1 MSTQLDPKGKVGGQT
16 LEVSDKP
23 ATPAGLYR
31 HPESGQEMITLWDPL
46 FGDAQS
52 EAAVRVGFVRV
63 GDAPEG
69 AVKSVVESIL
79 ESREKDSSVS
89 GIATRL
95 AKLEGLAEDKK
106 AVEAENAELKKELER
121 LRNSDSANVTLAQ
134 EAVKTEAAQRV
145 LRQTGDDK
153 AAEEVAAVAAS
164 VPTTAPVPS
173 KEDVEK
179 AEEDAKKLADEEAK
193 AKAEAEAKAQKEAEE
208 KAAAEKAEAEKKAAE
223 DKLKAE
229 EDAKKSAEAKKGAK

>member
-79 ESREKDSSVS
+79 ESREKDSSVA
-89 GIATRL
+89 GIASRL

-106 AVEAENAELKKELER
+106 AVEAENAQLKQELER
-121 LRNSDSANVTLAQ
+121 LRTSDSANVTLAQ

-145 LRQTGDDK
+145 LRQTGEDK

-173 KEDVEK
+173 EEDVKK

-193 AKAEAEAKAQKEAEE
+193 AKKEAEE
-208 KAAAEKAEAEKKAAE
+208 KAAE

-229 EDAKKSAEAKKGAK
+229 EDAKKTSDAKKGAK

>member
-46 FGDAQS
+46 YGDAQS

-69 AVKSVVESIL
+69 AVKTVVESIL
-79 ESREKDSSVS
+79 ESREKDSSVA

-106 AVEAENAELKKELER
+106 AVEAENAQLKQELER
-121 LRNSDSANVTLAQ
+121 LRTSDSANVTLAQ

-145 LRQTGDDK
+145 LRQTGESN
-153 AAEEVAAVAAS
+153 AAEEVAAVAAAA
-164 VPTTAPVPS
+164 PTTAPVPS
-173 KEDVEK
+173 EEEVKK

-193 AKAEAEAKAQKEAEE
+193 AKKEAEE

-229 EDAKKSAEAKKGAK
+229 EDAKKSAEAKKGAI

>member
-1 MSTQLDPKGKVGGQT
+1 MSKQLDPKGKVGGQT

-46 FGDAQS
+46 YGDAQS

-69 AVKSVVESIL
+69 AVKTVVESIL
-79 ESREKDSSVS
+79 ESREKDSSVA

-106 AVEAENAELKKELER
+106 AVEAENAQLKQELER
-121 LRNSDSANVTLAQ
+121 LRTSDSANVTLAQ

-145 LRQTGDDK
+145 LRQTGESN
-153 AAEEVAAVAAS
+153 AAEEVAAVAAAA
-164 VPTTAPVPS
+164 PTTAPVPS
-173 KEDVEK
+173 EEEVKK

-193 AKAEAEAKAQKEAEE
+193 AKKEAEE